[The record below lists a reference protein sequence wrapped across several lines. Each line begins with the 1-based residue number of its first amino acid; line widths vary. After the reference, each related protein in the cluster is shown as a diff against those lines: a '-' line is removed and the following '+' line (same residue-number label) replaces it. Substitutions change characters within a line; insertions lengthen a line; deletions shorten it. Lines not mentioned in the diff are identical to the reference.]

1 MFIIWIQYF
10 YSLNNVDAS
19 IQKNIE
25 QIFLLNNY

>member
-1 MFIIWIQYF
+1 MFIIQIQYF
-10 YSLNNVDAS
+10 YMLNDVNVS